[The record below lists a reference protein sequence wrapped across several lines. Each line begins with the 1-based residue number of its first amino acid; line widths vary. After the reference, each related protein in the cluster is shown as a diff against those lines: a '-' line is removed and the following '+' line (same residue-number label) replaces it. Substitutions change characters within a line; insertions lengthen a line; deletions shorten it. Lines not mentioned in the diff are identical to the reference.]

1 MTKDNNNFE
10 NLINLTNNPDIKN
23 LLGNFV
29 KVVNTNLEKSI
40 NNQQEY
46 SENNKSSDEDSDEE
60 SYNYQRRYP
69 MVEEEEEIHSRKKTI
84 ETDDKSINT
93 DDKNNNFDNFQ
104 QINIKEFLVDK
115 NGNNIADILSNISN
129 NIAKNNQIL
138 ESLFRKNN

>member
-46 SENNKSSDEDSDEE
+46 SENNKSEAIILFDE
-60 SYNYQRRYP
+60 
-69 MVEEEEEIHSRKKTI
+69 
-84 ETDDKSINT
+84 
-93 DDKNNNFDNFQ
+93 
-104 QINIKEFLVDK
+104 
-115 NGNNIADILSNISN
+115 
-129 NIAKNNQIL
+129 
-138 ESLFRKNN
+138 